1 MKATHRTLAALL
13 ALALTLSLGLFAGGA
28 LAAVTQTR
36 VFDRADLFTAA
47 QEEEIAN
54 AIADFQ
60 KATNMDFV
68 VVTSNEAHGD
78 ASQQEIADS
87 FYDKGGFGMDTEH
100 SGMLY
105 YIDMYARQE
114 YVSTTGVMIDIM
126 TNERISQA
134 LDASN
139 PLLRKGLYADAALAQ
154 IAKATQFVKAGIPE
168 GQYRYDIVTGQQLTA
183 RHKALT
189 STEALVGAGAC
200 LLIGL
205 IFVGAVSARYKLKGS
220 TYRYDYAANAEM
232 DITESRDDFIRTT
245 VSRVPKAPPPG
256 KSGGFG
262 GGGGGSGVHIGG
274 GGVSHG
280 GGGRGF

>member
-1 MKATHRTLAALL
+1 MKATKRALAALL
-13 ALALTLSLGLFAGGA
+13 ALALTLSLGLLAGGA

-47 QEEEIAN
+47 QEEQLAN

-60 KATNMDFV
+60 QATHMDFV

-87 FYDKGGFGMDTEH
+87 FYDKGSFGLDAEH

-105 YIDMYARQE
+105 YIDMYERQE
-114 YVSTTGVMIDIM
+114 YISTTGVMIDYM
-126 TNERISQA
+126 TDERIEAA

-139 PLLRKGLYADAALAQ
+139 PLLRAGLYADAALAQ

-168 GQYRYDIVTGQQLTA
+168 GQYRYDILTGQLLTA
-183 RHKALT
+183 RRNSLT
-189 STEALVGAGAC
+189 ATEALVGAGVC

-220 TYRYDYAANAEM
+220 TYRYNYVENADM
-232 DITESRDDFIRTT
+232 DITESRDEFIRTT
-245 VSRVPKAPPPG
+245 VTRTRKAPPPD
-256 KSGGFG
+256 KSGGF
-262 GGGGGSGVHIGG
+262 GGGGGSGVHIGDG
-274 GGVSHG
+274 GISHG

>member
-1 MKATHRTLAALL
+1 MKATKRILALL
-13 ALALTLSLGLFAGGA
+13 MLALTLCLGLMGNGA

-36 VFDRADLFTAA
+36 IFDRAGLFTSA
-47 QEEEIAN
+47 QKETIAN

-60 KATNMDFV
+60 KATKMDFV

-78 ASQQEIADS
+78 ASQQAIADS
-87 FYDKGGFGMDTEH
+87 FYDKGGFGLDTEH

-105 YIDMYARQE
+105 YIDMYERQE
-114 YVSTTGVMIDIM
+114 YISTTGAMIDYL
-126 TNERISQA
+126 TDERISQA
-134 LDASN
+134 LDQGY
-139 PLLRKGLYADAALAQ
+139 PLLHSGLYADAVLAQ

-168 GQYRYDIVTGQQLTA
+168 GQYRYDILTGQQLTA

-189 STEALVGAGAC
+189 STEALVGAGLC

-205 IFVGAVSARYKLKGS
+205 IFVGGVSARYRLKGS

-232 DITESRDDFIRTT
+232 DMKESRDDFIRTT
-245 VSRVPKAPPPG
+245 VTRTRKAPPPG